1 VASLLHEDQLVSELK
16 ELNNYLEKRHRVGGT
31 TGERRQQAEQKGVF
45 APLSGLSG
53 KEISSFFQGRPLVGV
68 DGSLATYGASY
79 PYVVTFFRALAHT
92 TSSGSSN
99 ERIWVQKIFSPL
111 LPRYQEKME
120 ERISKGQNPDEAMA
134 HLRWETLATLE
145 AKAALQVLESRPR
158 LVVFDG
164 GFARLKMH
172 APQIWNELKVTALE
186 QEVLL
191 LGVTEEIATCSLAQT
206 LIAEG
211 EQGLPGLMGDREILF
226 GLLQPGETYRLHEG
240 DSGEQGRLYARFAR
254 HPQVVAV
261 DYLRDQE
268 SVFEPALNFLY
279 SITPSHG
286 RGFPLWLDVVDAEVR
301 LSREEVE
308 AMIAT
313 CLDPAM
319 AEVFLRPLRASR
331 EL

>member
-1 VASLLHEDQLVSELK
+1 MLHGDELVSELI
-16 ELNNYLEKRHRVGGT
+16 ELNRYLEKRHRVGGT
-31 TGERRQQAEQKGVF
+31 IRERRQRADQKGVF
-45 APLSGLSG
+45 ALLSELSG

-68 DGSLATYGASY
+68 DGSLAAYGANY

-92 TSSGSSN
+92 TSSGSN
-99 ERIWVQKIFSPL
+99 ERIWAQEIFSPL

-120 ERISKGQNPDEAMA
+120 ERINKGQGPDEAMA

-145 AKAALQVLESRPR
+145 AKVALQALELEPR
-158 LVVFDG
+158 LMVLDG

-172 APQIWNELKVTALE
+172 APEIWNGLKDTALQ

-206 LIAEG
+206 LFVEG

-261 DYLRDQE
+261 DYLKDQE
-268 SVFEPALNFLY
+268 NIFEPALNFLY

-301 LSREEVE
+301 LSKEEVD

-313 CLDPAM
+313 YLDPAM